1 MGLRNL
7 GVQQNTSAY
16 TGHLVKKVRKSMGL
30 RQYQIVNDQITRNL
44 VSLVE
49 NNKIP
54 LTANAASIIVTCI
67 NAHAEEKGSPI
78 RITEQDLRVEG
89 IYEARVK
96 IASYLETFDNIENE
110 GKATIEFMIHDI
122 NVLFSQYDLPE
133 SKALLFGRI
142 GLYFLDLQDYSSAIV
157 YLLKAYEATVRVSD
171 TEQILTS
178 LSDLVKVYLL
188 NGEYASAVRYA
199 KIAENIAPISST
211 TKFQAILFNKAL
223 AFKHKGDYKRT
234 VWEIDR
240 MIKTWPLMPVSKQFD
255 LKLLKAITLKNMER
269 FDEANEL
276 LISLLDFSDK
286 DIDRAK
292 VLANLLHLYTTCK
305 DAKLLNSPI
314 KELKTLIP
322 GIKDHKEYIGN
333 IYMDLSA
340 ALVMVQDYPEAK
352 HFFAEGFDAGVEI
365 SDFEMPKNA
374 LNLLMAESFKLVMN
388 PEEIFEYLKR
398 LLETELLKPDTEQII
413 TMIRYF
419 NQMRM
424 PEHLENLLV
433 LLAPKA

>member
-1 MGLRNL
+1 
-7 GVQQNTSAY
+7 
-16 TGHLVKKVRKSMGL
+16 MGL

-54 LTANAASIIVTCI
+54 LTANAACIIVTCI

-133 SKALLFGRI
+133 AKALLFGRI

-171 TEQILTS
+171 TEQVLTS
-178 LSDLVKVYLL
+178 LSELVKVYLL

-211 TKFQAILFNKAL
+211 SKFQAILFNKAL
-223 AFKHKGDYKRT
+223 AFKHKGDFKRA

-240 MIKTWPLMPVSKQFD
+240 MIKTWPLMPVSRQFD
-255 LKLLKAITLKNMER
+255 LKLLKAITLKHMER
-269 FDEANEL
+269 YDDANEL
-276 LISLLDFSDK
+276 LISLLDLSDK
-286 DIDRAK
+286 DIDKAK
-292 VLANLLHLYTTCK
+292 VLANLVNLYTTCK
-305 DAKLLNSPI
+305 DSKLLPSPI
-314 KELKTLIP
+314 NELKAIIP
-322 GIKDHKEYIGN
+322 NITAHKEYIGN
-333 IYMDLSA
+333 IFMDLSG
-340 ALVMVQDYPEAK
+340 ALVMISEYADAK
-352 HFFAEGFDAGVEI
+352 HFFAEGFAVGLEI
-365 SDFEMPKNA
+365 NDYEMPKNA
-374 LNLLMAESFKLVMN
+374 LSLLMMESFKLVMN
-388 PEEIFEYLKR
+388 ADEVYDYLKQ
-398 LLETELLKPDTEQII
+398 LLESGLLKADTEQII

-419 NQMRM
+419 NQMAM
-424 PEHLENLLV
+424 PDHVENLLV
-433 LLAPKA
+433 LLESNA